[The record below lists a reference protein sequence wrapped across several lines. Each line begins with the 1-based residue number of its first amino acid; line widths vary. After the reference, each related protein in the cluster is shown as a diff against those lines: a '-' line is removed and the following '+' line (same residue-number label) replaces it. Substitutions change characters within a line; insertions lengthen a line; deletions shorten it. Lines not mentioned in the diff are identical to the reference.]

1 MISRTKMTLLAGAA
15 VLVIAGAGTGIAF
28 AQSSDPPSPAPP
40 TPSSA
45 APAPQ
50 GMSHCHDGHDGH
62 GRHGTHGRHGGHGG
76 LLARIEHGEATVT
89 TDQGDR
95 VVDLQ
100 RGIVNSAN
108 SGQLVVRSADGFT
121 ATYVV
126 DNSTKISKGR
136 KASDIGQVAAND
148 RVIVLATKA
157 GSTIT
162 ATNIRDTGPAR

>member
-45 APAPQ
+45 APEPQ

-62 GRHGTHGRHGGHGG
+62 DGHGMRGRRGG

-100 RGIVNSAN
+100 RGIVSSAN
-108 SGQLVVRSADGFT
+108 SGQLIVRSADGFT

-126 DNSTKISKGR
+126 DDSTKIRKDR
-136 KASDIGQVAAND
+136 KASDISQVAAND
-148 RVIVLATKA
+148 RVMVLATKA
-157 GSTIT
+157 GSTTT

>member
-40 TPSSA
+40 TPSST

-62 GRHGTHGRHGGHGG
+62 DGHGRHGG

-126 DNSTKISKGR
+126 DDSTKIRKDR
-136 KASDIGQVAAND
+136 KASGISQVAAND

-157 GSTIT
+157 GSTTT

>member
-40 TPSSA
+40 TPSST
-45 APAPQ
+45 APEPQ

-62 GRHGTHGRHGGHGG
+62 GMHGMHGMHGG

-108 SGQLVVRSADGFT
+108 SGQLIVRSADGFT
-121 ATYVV
+121 ATYAV
-126 DNSTKISKGR
+126 DDSTKIRKDR
-136 KASDIGQVAAND
+136 KASDISQVAAND

-162 ATNIRDTGPAR
+162 ATNIRDTGPAK